1 MPLVLFH
8 NAFLAEK
15 RSQGAMVVGVEEE
28 LARGS
33 WTLTLTALFGE
44 NAARKHE
51 KREHRTAP
59 GMDGAHCIRIYLKQ
73 PLSSAVILFLSFGGA
88 VLAIFPKRDI
98 VVTRAPPPLYNHG
111 PLPEGAFRP
120 KKRCERAPMAPI
132 A

>member
-1 MPLVLFH
+1 MVPFH

-33 WTLTLTALFGE
+33 WTLTAPFGE

-59 GMDGAHCIRIYLKQ
+59 
-73 PLSSAVILFLSFGGA
+73 
-88 VLAIFPKRDI
+88 
-98 VVTRAPPPLYNHG
+98 
-111 PLPEGAFRP
+111 
-120 KKRCERAPMAPI
+120 
-132 A
+132 